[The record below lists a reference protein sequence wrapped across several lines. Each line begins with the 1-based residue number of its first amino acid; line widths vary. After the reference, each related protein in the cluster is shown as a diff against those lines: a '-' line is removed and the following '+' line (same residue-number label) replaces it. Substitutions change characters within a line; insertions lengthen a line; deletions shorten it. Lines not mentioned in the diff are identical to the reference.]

1 MTTGTPIAIDL
12 RRPKSVG
19 GVLGDALRCY
29 ARYPVLFAVLALG
42 VVVPYT
48 LIVLVA
54 NGAAPLG
61 RQHGGAT
68 AVLILLLLDLL
79 IVTPL
84 ISALFIHA
92 LVAVGEGRQP
102 RLLEVAALGVRVLPV
117 VAAAEVVAGIATG
130 VGFLLLIV
138 PGVFL
143 LIRWAVVAQAAA
155 IERGDWLGALRRS
168 GELTAGNYLH
178 VLAVLVIVGLIALA
192 LEQAG
197 AAIVGT
203 SANVPQVV
211 VVIAL
216 LTITR
221 SFVALTTA
229 VLYFDL
235 VARKSRLTPSAK
247 LL

>member
-1 MTTGTPIAIDL
+1 MTARTPVAIDL

-19 GVLGDALRCY
+19 EVLGDALRCY
-29 ARYPVLFAVLALG
+29 ARYPVLFAALALG

-48 LIVLVA
+48 LILLAV
-54 NGAAPLG
+54 NGSAPLG
-61 RQHGGAT
+61 EQHGGAT
-68 AVLILLLLDLL
+68 AVLILLLLDVL

-84 ISALFIHA
+84 ISALHIHA

-102 RLLEVAALGVRVLPV
+102 RLLEVAWLGVRVLPV

-130 VGFLLLIV
+130 VGFLLLVV
-138 PGVFL
+138 PGVYL
-143 LIRWAVVAQAAA
+143 LIRLAVVAQAAA
-155 IERGDWLGALRRS
+155 IERGDWLSALRRS

-178 VLAVLVIVGLIALA
+178 VFGVLVIVGLVALG
-192 LEQAG
+192 LEQSG

-203 SANVPQVV
+203 AASVLQVL
-211 VVIAL
+211 VVIVL

-235 VARKSRLTPSAK
+235 LARRAS
-247 LL
+247 

>member
-1 MTTGTPIAIDL
+1 MTTGTPMAIDL

-117 VAAAEVVAGIATG
+117 VAAAG

-197 AAIVGT
+197 AAIGGT
-203 SANVPQVV
+203 SANLPQVV
-211 VVIAL
+211 VIIAL